1 MTESLS
7 PQHDGLLDTD
17 TLILLGEIQT
27 ELPEFPAISAITLA
41 ELTVGPLVA
50 KTATERSHRLGHLQ
64 FAERNF
70 GALAFDENAARV
82 FGRLAAQVRSS
93 GRTSRARSFDLLIAS
108 IAVANELPLYSV
120 NVDDY
125 AGIDE
130 LDLRAVPHPS
140 NQESS

>member
-1 MTESLS
+1 MNQPAS

-17 TLILLGEIQT
+17 TLILLADIESD
-27 ELPEFPAISAITLA
+27 LPEFPAISAISLA

-50 KTATERSHRLGHLQ
+50 KTVLERSHRQGHLQ

-70 GALAFDENAARV
+70 NALAFDENAARV
-82 FGRLAAQVRSS
+82 FGRLAAQVRSA

-130 LDLRAVPHPS
+130 LDLRAVIHPRR
-140 NQESS
+140 QESS